1 MKVWNCEVH
10 IPSWPI
16 FIAKGCRGE
25 YMLKNSLNLQVF
37 TPCSLQAVI
46 EENLE
51 DKKIKGFGSRVKNPA
66 RRDIQWGVA
75 VALGHFMKMHLAH
88 RLLRCIFGSGEG
100 TRYINVIFSLFSILQ
115 PPNISL
121 LHGLLMCTAFCT
133 QIHAVPY
140 VTISKQIW
148 KE

>member
-1 MKVWNCEVH
+1 MH
-10 IPSWPI
+10 IPRWPI
-16 FIAKGCRGE
+16 FIAKVCRGE
-25 YMLKNSLNLQVF
+25 YMLKNSLNLRVF

-51 DKKIKGFGSRVKNPA
+51 DKKIKGFGSRVKNPCTQ
-66 RRDIQWGVA
+66 RYTVSVA

-100 TRYINVIFSLFSILQ
+100 TLYINVLFSLFSILQ

-140 VTISKQIW
+140 VTISKQI
-148 KE
+148 

>member
-1 MKVWNCEVH
+1 MKVWNCKVH

-16 FIAKGCRGE
+16 FIAKACRGE
-25 YMLKNSLNLQVF
+25 YMLKNSLNLQFF

-46 EENLE
+46 EEDLE
-51 DKKIKGFGSRVKNPA
+51 DKKIKGFGSRVKNPCTQ
-66 RRDIQWGVA
+66 RYTVSVA

-100 TRYINVIFSLFSILQ
+100 TLYINVLFSLFSILQ

-140 VTISKQIW
+140 VTISKQI
-148 KE
+148 

>member
-1 MKVWNCEVH
+1 
-10 IPSWPI
+10 
-16 FIAKGCRGE
+16 
-25 YMLKNSLNLQVF
+25 MLKNSLNLRVF

-51 DKKIKGFGSRVKNPA
+51 DKKIKGFGSRVKNP
-66 RRDIQWGVA
+66 
-75 VALGHFMKMHLAH
+75 L
-88 RLLRCIFGSGEG
+88 
-100 TRYINVIFSLFSILQ
+100 YINVLFSLFSILQ

-140 VTISKQIW
+140 VTISKQI
-148 KE
+148 

>member
-1 MKVWNCEVH
+1 MH
-10 IPSWPI
+10 IPRWPI
-16 FIAKGCRGE
+16 FIAKVCRGE
-25 YMLKNSLNLQVF
+25 YMLKNSLNLRVF

-51 DKKIKGFGSRVKNPA
+51 DKKIKGFGSRVKNPCTQ
-66 RRDIQWGVA
+66 RYTVSVA

-100 TRYINVIFSLFSILQ
+100 TLYINVLFSLFTPYILQ

-121 LHGLLMCTAFCT
+121 LHGLLMCTAFCI
-133 QIHAVPY
+133 QIHAFPY
-140 VTISKQIW
+140 VTISKQI
-148 KE
+148 